1 LSVELTQPI
10 IPKPRTANAKG
21 SGHAERNNN
30 DDCPM
35 RKGHDLFSPTRLR
48 DRRQGGRE
56 GMVRFRQGASFPEM
70 QGMRT
75 S

>member
-30 DDCPM
+30 DESPM
-35 RKGHDLFSPTRLR
+35 R
-48 DRRQGGRE
+48 
-56 GMVRFRQGASFPEM
+56 
-70 QGMRT
+70 
-75 S
+75 